1 MKCSLPVDL
10 LCVNMNLSVRC
21 SWTEKWNFCHFW
33 LRNISNNFFLFACQ
47 TFHLFVRPHF
57 EYMSVLVSNYIY
69 YKTLKK
75 RQKHG
80 VRTESPSYFHSD
92 CLTLFSSRLGI
103 TLWWCTV
110 CAHTRSWALTFRG
123 GDLTKPGWTNT
134 YYVTNWVISWHFH
147 RDQGI
152 YNNWCSQLLH

>member
-21 SWTEKWNFCHFW
+21 SWTEKWNFCLSFLITQHFQQ
-33 LRNISNNFFLFACQ
+33 FLSVCVPN
-47 TFHLFVRPHF
+47 LSPF

-110 CAHTRSWALTFRG
+110 CAHTRRPALTFRG
-123 GDLTKPGWTNT
+123 GDLTKARLNK
-134 YYVTNWVISWHFH
+134 YVLWDTLGHLLAL
-147 RDQGI
+147 
-152 YNNWCSQLLH
+152 SQRSGDL

>member
-123 GDLTKPGWTNT
+123 GDLTKARLNK
-134 YYVTNWVISWHFH
+134 YVLCDKLGHLLAL
-147 RDQGI
+147 
-152 YNNWCSQLLH
+152 SQRSGDL